1 MIMGEENVESISPEH
16 SGCPSFEK
24 ILVAYDETEISK
36 RALSYAAYFSK
47 VSDSEIVVI
56 NVVKSDRD
64 FKGLPLTIK
73 ANREG
78 KEEQEQEQQPAAGG
92 SQSAVLQEIVKEMT
106 TTCKAAGLTK
116 KITFEIR
123 TGNPAD
129 EIINISNLMRF
140 DLIIMGSRRI
150 ASKIEVI
157 GSTTRKVI
165 TKVKTPLLIVH
176 KQPTYKDEY

>member
-1 MIMGEENVESISPEH
+1 MPEENVESTSPEH
-16 SGCPSFEK
+16 SGFPSFEK
-24 ILVAYDETEISK
+24 ILVAYDGTELSK
-36 RALSYAAYFSK
+36 RALSYAEYFSK
-47 VSDSEIVVI
+47 LSNSEIVVI
-56 NVVKSDRD
+56 NVIKSDPD
-64 FKGLPLTIK
+64 FDGLPLTIK
-73 ANREG
+73 ANGQEKEGHLAARE
-78 KEEQEQEQQPAAGG
+78 
-92 SQSAVLQEIVKEMT
+92 SQSTVLKEIIKEMT

-116 KITFEIR
+116 KIIFELR

-157 GSTTRKVI
+157 GSTNRKVI

>member
-1 MIMGEENVESISPEH
+1 MPEENIESTSPEH
-16 SGCPSFEK
+16 SGFPSFEK
-24 ILVAYDETEISK
+24 ILVAYDGTELSK
-36 RALSYAAYFSK
+36 RAVSYAAYFSK
-47 VSDSEIVVI
+47 LSNSEIFVI
-56 NVVKSDRD
+56 NVVKSEPD
-64 FKGLPLTIK
+64 FNELPLTIK
-73 ANREG
+73 ANGQE
-78 KEEQEQEQQPAAGG
+78 KEEQAQQPAARE
-92 SQSAVLQEIVKEMT
+92 SQSTVLKEIVREMT

-116 KITFEIR
+116 KIIFEIR
-123 TGNPAD
+123 AGNPAD
-129 EIINISNLMRF
+129 EIINISNLMHF